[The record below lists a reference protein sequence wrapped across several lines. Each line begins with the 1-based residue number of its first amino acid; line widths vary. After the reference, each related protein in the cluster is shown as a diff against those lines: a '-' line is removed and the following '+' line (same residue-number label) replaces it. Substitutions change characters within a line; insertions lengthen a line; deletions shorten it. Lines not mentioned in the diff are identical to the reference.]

1 MNEISVSYAEC
12 IVSLVPNAEFSMNDN
27 DYSSIQW
34 DSTNLTLPTEAEIQT
49 KKIELENN
57 LPIEILRRERDIL
70 LMESDKYALPDYPHS
85 SETKRTEWLTYRQSL
100 RDITTTQTPTLSLM
114 GELQDVTWPNV
125 PS

>member
-12 IVSLVPNAEFSMNDN
+12 IVSLVPNAEFSMNGN

-34 DSTNLTLPTEAEIQT
+34 DSTDLNMPTEAEIQT
-49 KKIELENN
+49 KKLELENN
-57 LPIEILRRERDIL
+57 LPTEILRRERDIL

-100 RDITTTQTPTLSLM
+100 RDITTTQTPTLSLL
-114 GELQDVTWPNV
+114 GELQNVTWPTI

>member
-1 MNEISVSYAEC
+1 MDEISVSYADC
-12 IVSLVPNAEFSMNDN
+12 IVSLLPNAEFSMNGN

-34 DSTNLTLPTEAEIQT
+34 DSTDLNMPTEAEIQT
-49 KKIELENN
+49 KKLELENN

-85 SETKRTEWLTYRQSL
+85 SETKRREWLTYRQSL
-100 RDITTTQTPTLSLM
+100 RDITTTQTPTLSLL
-114 GELQDVTWPNV
+114 GELQNVTWPTT

>member
-12 IVSLVPNAEFSMNDN
+12 IVSLVPNAEFSMNGN

-34 DSTNLTLPTEAEIQT
+34 NSTNLILPTEDEIQT
-49 KKIELENN
+49 KKLELENN
-57 LPIEILRRERDIL
+57 LPKEILRRERDIL

-85 SETKRTEWLTYRQSL
+85 SETKRTEWFTYRQSL
-100 RDITTTQTPTLSLM
+100 RDITTTQTPTLSLL
-114 GELQDVTWPNV
+114 GELQNVTWPTI

>member
-1 MNEISVSYAEC
+1 MNEISVSYADC
-12 IVSLVPNAEFSMNDN
+12 IVSLVPNAEFSMNGN

-34 DSTNLTLPTEAEIQT
+34 DSTNLNMPTEAEIQT

-70 LMESDKYALPDYPHS
+70 LMETDKYALPDYPHI
-85 SETKRTEWLTYRQSL
+85 SEEKRTEWLTYRQAL
-100 RDITTTQTPTLSLM
+100 RDITTTQTPTISLL
-114 GELQDVTWPNV
+114 GELQNVTWPTT